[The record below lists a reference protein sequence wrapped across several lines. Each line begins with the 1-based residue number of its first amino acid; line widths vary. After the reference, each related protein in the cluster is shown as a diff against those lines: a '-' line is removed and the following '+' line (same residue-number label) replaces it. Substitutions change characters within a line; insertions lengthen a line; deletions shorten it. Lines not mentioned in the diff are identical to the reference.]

1 MNDTIAAISTTTGI
15 GAISIIRLSG
25 PESLK
30 IASKVFT
37 KDLTKVET
45 HTIHYGYIK
54 NNNNKI
60 LNLEKEIKI
69 IASDFNETKNT
80 VSNLIDN
87 FTEVENNIKDLNK
100 CLIKEVSEIKL
111 ENYKII
117 NEFQGILE
125 SKVALLKSDLVLE
138 ARNNNESLNLELNS
152 LDSKLKNLEGK
163 LSIAEDKLNNFDSKL
178 NDLDNKINIRID
190 DITSKIEKN
199 NTNSDV
205 RYNKISTEF
214 EELNYMNNKIKN
226 EITEKLIKSEKKNTV
241 LMVISIILI
250 LINIGVLFLK

>member
-1 MNDTIAAISTTTGI
+1 MVNIDKLNATIENLDIKAKEIEGI
-15 GAISIIRLSG
+15 VNIQK
-25 PESLK
+25 K
-30 IASKVFT
+30 IEKIVN
-37 KDLTKVET
+37 KVEEINVRLNT
-45 HTIHYGYIK
+45 EKSNINEITKEVDKINKKSKEVIHSVENLLGEKFQDYDNIIK

-163 LSIAEDKLNNFDSKL
+163 LSIAEDKLNNLTLCCIYNFLKILL
-178 NDLDNKINIRID
+178 N
-190 DITSKIEKN
+190 
-199 NTNSDV
+199 
-205 RYNKISTEF
+205 
-214 EELNYMNNKIKN
+214 
-226 EITEKLIKSEKKNTV
+226 
-241 LMVISIILI
+241 LI
-250 LINIGVLFLK
+250 LLL